1 MKDTNEAVKIYE
13 SLARPP
19 KDALREIQAGKLKG
33 KTDINPQWRYKAM
46 TEKFGLV
53 GIGWKYEVQKLWT
66 EQGAGNEKLAFA
78 QVAVFL
84 KNGETWS
91 EPIVGIGG
99 SRLVALEKG
108 AAVSNDEGY
117 KMAVTDAFSTA
128 LKMIG
133 VAADIYAGHWDGSK
147 YKEELPAPVE
157 AVKNAFIGEVVQ
169 PKKQPAKFAFEPKG
183 GETTSAEKKELGAL
197 LSTKYPDGGVV
208 FSKAEAKK
216 YSDMRKD
223 YTAREVIETIQRDLN
238 ARLKPTSQMQTA
250 GDVMRAQ
257 AQQAQQ
263 LPPQVEAVKEA
274 FNGEVVTPPQQ
285 PGLDDIQPVN
295 QSEQGFDIY

>member
-1 MKDTNEAVKIYE
+1 MNEKKALEIYE

-19 KDALREIQAGKLKG
+19 ADALRQIQGGKLNG

-53 GIGWKYEVQKLWT
+53 GIGWKYEVQKLWF
-66 EQGAGNEKLAFA
+66 EAGAGSEKLAFA
-78 QVAVFL
+78 QVAVFV
-84 KNGETWS
+84 KDGDAWS

-99 SRLVALEKG
+99 SKLVQFEKG

-128 LKMIG
+128 LKMLG
-133 VAADIYAGHWDGSK
+133 VAADIYANKWDGSK
-147 YKEELPAPVE
+147 YKDEPETPAQPAPQR
-157 AVKNAFIGEVVQ
+157 APAPQQ
-169 PKKQPAKFAFEPKG
+169 PPRKQPAKFAFEPKG
-183 GETTSAEKKELGAL
+183 GETTPAEKKELGGL
-197 LSTKYPDGGVV
+197 LSTKYPDGGAV

-223 YTAREVIETIQRDLN
+223 YTAREVIETIKRDLN
-238 ARLKPTSQMQTA
+238 ARLSPTSQMQTA
-250 GDVMRAQ
+250 AQ
-257 AQQAQQ
+257 E

-274 FNGEVVTPPQQ
+274 FSGEVVTPPQSF
-285 PGLDDIQPVN
+285 DDMQPVE
-295 QSEQGFDIY
+295 QSPQGFDIY

>member
-1 MKDTNEAVKIYE
+1 MKEKAVDIYE
-13 SLARPP
+13 SLSRPP

-66 EQGAGNEKLAFA
+66 EAGAGNEKLAFA
-78 QVAVFL
+78 QVAVYV
-84 KNGETWS
+84 KDGDAWS
-91 EPIVGIGG
+91 EPIMGIGG
-99 SRLVALEKG
+99 SKLVQYEKG

-128 LKMIG
+128 LKMLG
-133 VAADIYAGHWDGSK
+133 VAADIYAGRWDGTK
-147 YKEELPAPVE
+147 YNDEPATLPQPPAPPKKQQPP
-157 AVKNAFIGEVVQ
+157 AP

-183 GETTSAEKKELGAL
+183 GETTPAEKNELGGL
-197 LSTKYPDGGVV
+197 FSTKYPDGGAV

-216 YSDMRKD
+216 YSEMRKD
-223 YTAREVIETIQRDLN
+223 YTAREVIETIRRDLN
-238 ARLKPTSQMQTA
+238 ARLNPTTQMQTA

-263 LPPQVEAVKEA
+263 LSPQVEAVKEA
-274 FNGEVVTPPQQ
+274 FNGEVVASPQQ
-285 PGLDDIQPVN
+285 PGFDDMQPVG

>member
-1 MKDTNEAVKIYE
+1 MKEKAIDIYE
-13 SLARPP
+13 SLSRPP

-66 EQGAGNEKLAFA
+66 EAGAGNEKLAFA
-78 QVAVFL
+78 QVAVFV
-84 KNGETWS
+84 KDGDAWS

-99 SRLVALEKG
+99 SKLVQFEKG

-133 VAADIYAGHWDGSK
+133 VAADIYAGRWDGTK
-147 YKEELPAPVE
+147 YNDEPVIPPQSPAPT
-157 AVKNAFIGEVVQ
+157 
-169 PKKQPAKFAFEPKG
+169 KKQPAKFAFEPKG
-183 GETTSAEKKELGAL
+183 GETTPAEKKEIGGL
-197 LSTKYPDGGVV
+197 LASKYPDGGAV
-208 FSKAEAKK
+208 FSKAEAKM
-216 YSDMRKD
+216 YSDMRKS
-223 YTAREVIETIQRDLN
+223 YTAREVIEAIRRDLN
-238 ARLKPTSQMQTA
+238 ARLNPTTQMQTA

-257 AQQAQQ
+257 AQQTS
-263 LPPQVEAVKEA
+263 PQVEAVKEA
-274 FNGEVVTPPQQ
+274 FNGEVVTPPQPSFDEMQ
-285 PGLDDIQPVN
+285 PTG
-295 QSEQGFDIY
+295 QSEQGFDIF

>member
-1 MKDTNEAVKIYE
+1 MKEKAIDIYE

-19 KDALREIQAGKLKG
+19 KDALREIEAGKLKG

-66 EQGAGNEKLAFA
+66 EAGAGNEKLAFA
-78 QVAVFL
+78 QVAVFV
-84 KNGETWS
+84 KDEDVWS

-99 SRLVALEKG
+99 SKLVQFEKG

-128 LKMIG
+128 LKMLG
-133 VAADIYAGHWDGSK
+133 VAADIYAGRWDGTK
-147 YKEELPAPVE
+147 YNDEPATLPQPPAP
-157 AVKNAFIGEVVQ
+157 

-183 GETTSAEKKELGAL
+183 GETTPAEKNEMGGLF
-197 LSTKYPDGGVV
+197 STKYPDGGAV

-223 YTAREVIETIQRDLN
+223 YTAREVIETIRRDLN
-238 ARLKPTSQMQTA
+238 ARLNPTTQMQTA

-257 AQQAQQ
+257 AQQ
-263 LPPQVEAVKEA
+263 LPPQVVAVKEA
-274 FNGEVVTPPQQ
+274 FNGEVVASPQQ
-285 PGLDDIQPVN
+285 PGFDDMQPVN
-295 QSEQGFDIY
+295 KSEQGFDIF

>member
-1 MKDTNEAVKIYE
+1 MKEKAIDIYE
-13 SLARPP
+13 SLSRPP
-19 KDALREIQAGKLKG
+19 KDALRQIEAGKLKG

-66 EQGAGNEKLAFA
+66 EQGAGVEKLAFA
-78 QVAVFL
+78 QVAVYI
-84 KNGETWS
+84 KDGDAWS
-91 EPIVGIGG
+91 DPIEGIGG
-99 SRLVALEKG
+99 SRLVQIEKG

-128 LKMIG
+128 LKMLG
-133 VAADIYAGHWDGSK
+133 VAADIYAGRWDGTK
-147 YKEELPAPVE
+147 YNDEPATPPQPQSAPQQPPAP
-157 AVKNAFIGEVVQ
+157 

-183 GETTSAEKKELGAL
+183 GETTPAEKKELGDL
-197 LSTKYPDGGVV
+197 LSTKYPDGGAV

-216 YSDMRKD
+216 YSNMRKD
-223 YTAREVIETIQRDLN
+223 YTAREVIETIRRDLN
-238 ARLKPTSQMQTA
+238 ARLNPTSQMQTA
-250 GDVMRAQ
+250 GDVMR

-285 PGLDDIQPVN
+285 
-295 QSEQGFDIY
+295 QGFDIY

>member
-1 MKDTNEAVKIYE
+1 MKEKAIDIYE

-66 EQGAGNEKLAFA
+66 EQGAGSEKLAFA
-78 QVAVFL
+78 QVAVFV
-84 KNGETWS
+84 KDGDNWS

-99 SRLVALEKG
+99 SRLVQLEKG

-128 LKMIG
+128 LKMLG
-133 VAADIYAGHWDGSK
+133 VAADIYAGRWDGTK
-147 YKEELPAPVE
+147 YNDEPATPPQPQSAPQQPPAP
-157 AVKNAFIGEVVQ
+157 

-183 GETTSAEKKELGAL
+183 GETTPAEKEELGGL
-197 LSTKYPDGGVV
+197 FSTKYPNGGAV
-208 FSKAEAKK
+208 FSKDEAKE
-216 YSDMRKD
+216 YSAMRKY
-223 YTAREVIETIQRDLN
+223 YTAREVIEIIKRDLN
-238 ARLKPTSQMQTA
+238 ARLNPTSTMKTA
-250 GDVMRAQ
+250 GDVMRE
-257 AQQAQQ
+257 QAQQ
-263 LPPQVEAVKEA
+263 LPPQ
-274 FNGEVVTPPQQ
+274 Q
-285 PGLDDIQPVN
+285 P
-295 QSEQGFDIY
+295 GFDIY

>member
-1 MKDTNEAVKIYE
+1 MKDKAIEIYKIL
-13 SLARPP
+13 SRPP

-46 TEKFGLV
+46 TEMFGLV

-66 EQGAGNEKLAFA
+66 EQGAGSEKLAFA
-78 QVAVFL
+78 QVAVFV
-84 KNGETWS
+84 KDGDAWS

-99 SRLVALEKG
+99 SRLVQLEKG

-128 LKMIG
+128 LKMLG
-133 VAADIYAGHWDGSK
+133 VAADIYAGRWDGTK
-147 YKEELPAPVE
+147 YNDEPATLPQPPAP
-157 AVKNAFIGEVVQ
+157 

-183 GETTSAEKKELGAL
+183 GETTPAEKKELGGL
-197 LSTKYPDGGVV
+197 LSTKYPDGGAV

-223 YTAREVIETIQRDLN
+223 YTAREVIETIRRDLN
-238 ARLKPTSQMQTA
+238 ARLNPTPQMQTA
-250 GDVMRAQ
+250 GDVMR

-274 FNGEVVTPPQQ
+274 FNGEVVASPQQ
-285 PGLDDIQPVN
+285 PGFDDMQPVD
-295 QSEQGFDIY
+295 QSEQGFDIN

>member
-1 MKDTNEAVKIYE
+1 MKEKAIDIYE
-13 SLARPP
+13 SLSRPP
-19 KDALREIQAGKLKG
+19 KDALREIQAGKLRG

-46 TEKFGLV
+46 TEMFGLV

-66 EQGAGNEKLAFA
+66 EAGAGNEKLAFA
-78 QVAVFL
+78 QVAVFV
-84 KNGETWS
+84 KDGDAWS

-99 SRLVALEKG
+99 SKLVQFEKG

-128 LKMIG
+128 LKMLG
-133 VAADIYAGHWDGSK
+133 VAADIYAGRWDGTK
-147 YKEELPAPVE
+147 YNDEPATLPQPPAP
-157 AVKNAFIGEVVQ
+157 

-183 GETTSAEKKELGAL
+183 GETTPAEKKELGGL
-197 LSTKYPDGGVV
+197 LSTKYPDGGAV

-223 YTAREVIETIQRDLN
+223 YTAREVIETIRRDLN
-238 ARLKPTSQMQTA
+238 ARLNPMSQMQTA

-263 LPPQVEAVKEA
+263 LSPQVDAVKEA
-274 FNGEVVTPPQQ
+274 FNGEVVASPQQ
-285 PGLDDIQPVN
+285 PGFDDMQPVG

>member
-1 MKDTNEAVKIYE
+1 MEEKAINIYE
-13 SLARPP
+13 SLSRPP

-33 KTDINPQWRYKAM
+33 KTDINPQWRYEAM

-66 EQGAGNEKLAFA
+66 EAGAGTEKLAFA
-78 QVAVFL
+78 QVAVFV
-84 KNGETWS
+84 KDGDTWS

-99 SRLVALEKG
+99 SKLVQIEKG

-128 LKMIG
+128 LKMLG
-133 VAADIYAGHWDGSK
+133 VAADIYAGRWDGTK
-147 YKEELPAPVE
+147 YNDEPATPPQPQSAPQQPPAP
-157 AVKNAFIGEVVQ
+157 

-183 GETTSAEKKELGAL
+183 GETTPAEKEELGGL
-197 LSTKYPDGGVV
+197 FSTKYPDGGAV

-223 YTAREVIETIQRDLN
+223 YTAREVIETIRRDLN
-238 ARLKPTSQMQTA
+238 ARLNPTSQMQTA
-250 GDVMRAQ
+250 GDVMR

-274 FNGEVVTPPQQ
+274 FNGEVVASPQQ
-285 PGLDDIQPVN
+285 PG
-295 QSEQGFDIY
+295 FDIF

>member
-1 MKDTNEAVKIYE
+1 MEKKAIDIYE
-13 SLARPP
+13 SLAQPP
-19 KDALREIQAGKLKG
+19 KSALRQIEAGKLKG

-66 EQGAGNEKLAFA
+66 EAGAGNEKLAFA
-78 QVAVFL
+78 QVAVFV
-84 KNGETWS
+84 KDGDAWS

-99 SRLVALEKG
+99 SKLVQFEKG

-128 LKMIG
+128 LKMLG
-133 VAADIYAGHWDGSK
+133 VAADIYAGRWDGTK
-147 YKEELPAPVE
+147 YNDEPATLPQPPAP
-157 AVKNAFIGEVVQ
+157 

-183 GETTSAEKKELGAL
+183 GETTPAEKNELGGL
-197 LSTKYPDGGVV
+197 LSTKYPDGGAV

-223 YTAREVIETIQRDLN
+223 YTAREVIETIRRDLN
-238 ARLKPTSQMQTA
+238 TRLNPTSQMQTA

-263 LPPQVEAVKEA
+263 LPPQVEAVKNA
-274 FNGEVVTPPQQ
+274 FNGEVVTPPQ
-285 PGLDDIQPVN
+285 PSFDEMQPVV
-295 QSEQGFDIY
+295 EPTGDIF

>member
-1 MKDTNEAVKIYE
+1 MKDTKEAVKVYE

-91 EPIVGIGG
+91 EPIMGIGG

-108 AAVSNDEGY
+108 TAVSNDEGY

-133 VAADIYAGHWDGSK
+133 VAADIYAGRWDGTK
-147 YKEELPAPVE
+147 YKNEPQE
-157 AVKNAFIGEVVQ
+157 NAQTRQ
-169 PKKQPAKFAFEPKG
+169 PPKQTSKPKQPAKLPFTPKG
-183 GETTSAEKKELGAL
+183 GESTPEEKARIKELC
-197 LSTKYPDGGVV
+197 
-208 FSKAEAKK
+208 EAKYANGK
-216 YSDMRKD
+216 RIFSNEEIKTYSGYRQTK
-223 YTAREVIETIQRDLN
+223 TARELIAFIENALRNRRGDAPELLPAEPAPPAQPSAEDL
-238 ARLKPTSQMQTA
+238 AEQALTE
-250 GDVMRAQ
+250 
-257 AQQAQQ
+257 AQQ
-263 LPPQVEAVKEA
+263 PS
-274 FNGEVVTPPQQ
+274 FDTM
-285 PGLDDIQPVN
+285 QPVEGGESN
-295 QSEQGFDIY
+295 ADQAFDIY

>member
-1 MKDTNEAVKIYE
+1 MKEKAIDIYD

-66 EQGAGNEKLAFA
+66 EAGAGNEKLAFA
-78 QVAVFL
+78 QVAVYI
-84 KNGETWS
+84 KDGDVWS

-99 SRLVALEKG
+99 SRLVQLEKG

-128 LKMIG
+128 LKMLG
-133 VAADIYAGHWDGSK
+133 VAADIYAGRWDGTK
-147 YKEELPAPVE
+147 YNDEPATLPQPPAP
-157 AVKNAFIGEVVQ
+157 

-183 GETTSAEKKELGAL
+183 GETTPAEKKELGGL
-197 LSTKYPDGGVV
+197 LSTKYPDGGAV

-223 YTAREVIETIQRDLN
+223 YTAREVIETIRRDLN
-238 ARLKPTSQMQTA
+238 ARLNPTSQMQTA

-285 PGLDDIQPVN
+285 PGFDDMQPVD

>member
-1 MKDTNEAVKIYE
+1 MKEKAIDIYE

-66 EQGAGNEKLAFA
+66 EAGAGNEKLAFA
-78 QVAVFL
+78 QVAVFV
-84 KNGETWS
+84 KDGDAWS

-99 SRLVALEKG
+99 SKLVQFEKG

-128 LKMIG
+128 LKMLG
-133 VAADIYAGHWDGSK
+133 VAADIYAGRWDGTK
-147 YKEELPAPVE
+147 YNDEPATLPQPPAP
-157 AVKNAFIGEVVQ
+157 

-183 GETTSAEKKELGAL
+183 GETTPAEKNELGGL
-197 LSTKYPDGGVV
+197 FSTKYPDGGAV

-216 YSDMRKD
+216 YSEMRKD
-223 YTAREVIETIQRDLN
+223 YTAREVIETIRRDLN
-238 ARLKPTSQMQTA
+238 ARLNPTTQMQTG

-257 AQQAQQ
+257 AQQ
-263 LPPQVEAVKEA
+263 LPPQVVAVKEA
-274 FNGEVVTPPQQ
+274 FNGEVVASPQQ
-285 PGLDDIQPVN
+285 PGFDDMQPVG